1 MILIAFFLFI
11 GMLLLSSHIATA
23 LGVSAYVLS
32 ELYSPLDVM
41 LAAGEVAW
49 TGSTGFILV
58 CVPLYILLG
67 ELLLRSGI
75 ADGMYNA
82 MSRWLSW
89 LPGGLMHANV
99 SASAMFAATSGSSV
113 ATAATIGTVA
123 LPQMDKEQ
131 YNRSLFLGS
140 IVAGGTLGILIPPS
154 VALIIYGVLTDN
166 SIPRLYLAGIAP
178 GLGLAAMFSL
188 SIVILCLFRRRWGG
202 RPLHSTWSER
212 FRVLPDLLPPIVIFL
227 VVIGT
232 IYTGF
237 ATPTESAAFG
247 VIAALGVAAAKRRLT
262 WSMLMASLEST
273 VRVTSMVMIIVLF
286 AFIFNF
292 VINVI
297 GLVDII
303 IDGVT
308 ELQLTKYQTFLAVV
322 VMFIILGCFM
332 ETMTMLIAIVPT
344 TTQVMMGVGFDGVWF
359 GIVIVLLMEMAL
371 ITPPVG
377 MNIFVIQ
384 GLRKDL
390 RFPEVARGCTPFII
404 AVMTMIALL
413 ALFPG
418 IALYIPDTVFN

>member
-1 MILIAFFLFI
+1 
-11 GMLLLSSHIATA
+11 
-23 LGVSAYVLS
+23 
-32 ELYSPLDVM
+32 
-41 LAAGEVAW
+41 
-49 TGSTGFILV
+49 
-58 CVPLYILLG
+58 
-67 ELLLRSGI
+67 
-75 ADGMYNA
+75 
-82 MSRWLSW
+82 
-89 LPGGLMHANV
+89 
-99 SASAMFAATSGSSV
+99 
-113 ATAATIGTVA
+113 
-123 LPQMDKEQ
+123 
-131 YNRSLFLGS
+131 
-140 IVAGGTLGILIPPS
+140 
-154 VALIIYGVLTDN
+154 
-166 SIPRLYLAGIAP
+166 
-178 GLGLAAMFSL
+178 
-188 SIVILCLFRRRWGG
+188 
-202 RPLHSTWSER
+202 
-212 FRVLPDLLPPIVIFL
+212 
-227 VVIGT
+227 
-232 IYTGF
+232 
-237 ATPTESAAFG
+237 
-247 VIAALGVAAAKRRLT
+247 
-262 WSMLMASLEST
+262 MLMASLEST